1 MITSDQTAYVGKRLI
16 SEKST
21 RISDMVEIRGKGDI
35 PGYLVTM
42 DL

>member
-1 MITSDQTAYVGKRLI
+1 MWEKGALVK
-16 SEKST
+16 KST